1 MIKMI
6 YVCCFLNPGAKL
18 QHFSPIPL
26 FIFVVCLFIFSFKTI
41 LSGQI
46 DRDCIP
52 HGYCMVW
59 K

>member
-1 MIKMI
+1 MI

-18 QHFSPIPL
+18 QHFSLIPL

-46 DRDCIP
+46 DRDRIP

>member
-1 MIKMI
+1 MI
-6 YVCCFLNPGAKL
+6 YVCCFLNLGAKL

-46 DRDCIP
+46 ERDCIP
-52 HGYCMVW
+52 HGYSMVRE
-59 K
+59 